1 MTEMDDFVAEVD
13 LDPISFINAFSIMS
27 RRGSMMD
34 TQSSNPSRRNSQIS
48 SPSERRES
56 DVYSDFNTSHRRDSD
71 LQNEDSKPIL
81 ERVDSHLNLSHKLE
95 GNKNV
100 VAVSRRSITFDPQT
114 SSPLILA
121 NAISDAS
128 TSPLTSTK
136 MMGNSAGKSGKNRD
150 SLSRLKSSS
159 NRNQSLVSTK
169 KRANADFLGLSKI
182 TIASNGSPQLLR
194 TPLDW
199 SSLKDTPDSSISM
212 KSPATHSVKSAFG
225 SSAKL
230 PSLIS
235 PSSSR
240 PSTNSGSM
248 PNSRNNSFVGSG
260 SNSGSRHNSLVGFTS
275 PSPLSSPPAAA
286 SAASGNDSGS
296 KPSLLGTM
304 VQRPGT
310 TSSTEEHRRSV
321 TQRRST
327 SGGTSLQYLDSISPL
342 VEQPDSEKEDDVGVS
357 AKIPFGEDHVETPPR
372 TSSSAG
378 TRHATHRHPKIHQHE
393 FSTSAP
399 CIRTYCSV
407 FADGAQGSG
416 DERPYTRSQMRTP
429 REVIAR
435 IEAKNRKRE
444 RRLRRR
450 NKAKDVTYNDDLD
463 DLHSIPSLTPAA
475 GQEDPPKFLSLSMK
489 RASVRNQSS
498 KSLHNDRSGKSH
510 LSAEAAT
517 YDPFEGTRG
526 KYFGVEAKLEFT
538 AMFRDVPRQVIYYP
552 HEDDLP
558 EQNKTP
564 RTLYLRQIHSHDLLP
579 LPLLMRKENAP
590 YEINLKN
597 RGLGDARVAPIVEII
612 DRLPVIHSI
621 NLCDNRLTDE
631 TLMPLALKLSSF
643 KQLTFL
649 DLSFNKMD
657 DSSETIIEYLQSSEC
672 TLISLLLNGADVDD
686 DEAGNLM
693 EAFASNKSVTTLGLA
708 HNKIGENEILNT
720 VKPDVTTGGEAIAEM
735 LMVNNTLTK
744 LDLSW
749 NAIRLESATTLGQAF
764 ESNMTLRSLNLA
776 YNAMGDMGT
785 ITSLSFLLPLISL
798 F

>member
-1 MTEMDDFVAEVD
+1 
-13 LDPISFINAFSIMS
+13 
-27 RRGSMMD
+27 
-34 TQSSNPSRRNSQIS
+34 
-48 SPSERRES
+48 
-56 DVYSDFNTSHRRDSD
+56 
-71 LQNEDSKPIL
+71 
-81 ERVDSHLNLSHKLE
+81 
-95 GNKNV
+95 
-100 VAVSRRSITFDPQT
+100 
-114 SSPLILA
+114 
-121 NAISDAS
+121 
-128 TSPLTSTK
+128 
-136 MMGNSAGKSGKNRD
+136 
-150 SLSRLKSSS
+150 
-159 NRNQSLVSTK
+159 
-169 KRANADFLGLSKI
+169 
-182 TIASNGSPQLLR
+182 
-194 TPLDW
+194 
-199 SSLKDTPDSSISM
+199 
-212 KSPATHSVKSAFG
+212 
-225 SSAKL
+225 
-230 PSLIS
+230 
-235 PSSSR
+235 
-240 PSTNSGSM
+240 
-248 PNSRNNSFVGSG
+248 
-260 SNSGSRHNSLVGFTS
+260 
-275 PSPLSSPPAAA
+275 
-286 SAASGNDSGS
+286 
-296 KPSLLGTM
+296 
-304 VQRPGT
+304 
-310 TSSTEEHRRSV
+310 
-321 TQRRST
+321 
-327 SGGTSLQYLDSISPL
+327 
-342 VEQPDSEKEDDVGVS
+342 
-357 AKIPFGEDHVETPPR
+357 
-372 TSSSAG
+372 
-378 TRHATHRHPKIHQHE
+378 
-393 FSTSAP
+393 
-399 CIRTYCSV
+399 
-407 FADGAQGSG
+407 
-416 DERPYTRSQMRTP
+416 
-429 REVIAR
+429 
-435 IEAKNRKRE
+435 
-444 RRLRRR
+444 
-450 NKAKDVTYNDDLD
+450 
-463 DLHSIPSLTPAA
+463 
-475 GQEDPPKFLSLSMK
+475 MK

-558 EQNKTP
+558 EENKTP

-631 TLMPLALKLSSF
+631 TLMPLALKLSF